1 MGNLLFSPSGR
12 IGPAAYMKGIF
23 VLAIAGLIISFSA
36 LLGPAAMVGG
46 LLGLVVLYC
55 FIALGIKRSH
65 DAGKSGW
72 MVLLHILIYFV
83 ISAIFGVIV
92 STVTGVSAS
101 GAFSAAMNQDLEALE
116 ELEKATTSMSYVLI
130 SGVVGAIA
138 TVVIGYVINMMNK
151 SDMHD
156 NQFGPA
162 TTGDS

>member
-1 MGNLLFSPSGR
+1 
-12 IGPAAYMKGIF
+12 
-23 VLAIAGLIISFSA
+23 
-36 LLGPAAMVGG
+36 
-46 LLGLVVLYC
+46 
-55 FIALGIKRSH
+55 
-65 DAGKSGW
+65 
-72 MVLLHILIYFV
+72 
-83 ISAIFGVIV
+83 
-92 STVTGVSAS
+92 
-101 GAFSAAMNQDLEALE
+101 MNQDLEALE